1 MKLIKEK
8 EGGSILE
15 VEGRRD
21 RLITRDEHAEGEAEL
36 YMSRYHCSMRIMNR
50 ELQGKLLV
58 PLHTHLYEL

>member
-1 MKLIKEK
+1 M
-8 EGGSILE
+8 E

-21 RLITRDEHAEGEAEL
+21 RLITRDEHEEGEAEL
-36 YMSRYHCSMRIMNR
+36 YISRYYYSMRIMNR

>member
-1 MKLIKEK
+1 MKEK
-8 EGGSILE
+8 ERGSILE

-36 YMSRYHCSMRIMNR
+36 YISRYHNSMRILNR

-58 PLHTHLYEL
+58 PLHTHLYDI